1 MEGVL
6 YKWTNYL
13 SGWQPRWFLL
23 CGGILSYYDSPED
36 AWKGCK
42 GSIQMAVCEIQ
53 VHSVDNTRMD
63 LIIPGEQ
70 YFYLKAR
77 SVAERQRWLVALGS
91 AKACLTDN
99 KKTEAVMTVAEP
111 SVPGWVECRTSEE
124 AAEFAE
130 NTENLKTKMS
140 ELRLYCDLLVQQ
152 VDKTKEVTTTGV
164 SSSEEGIDVG
174 TLLKSTCNT
183 FLKTLEECM
192 QIANAAFTSELLYR
206 TPPGSPQLA
215 MLKSNKMKHPIVPIH
230 NSLERQMELNSCEN
244 GSLNMEI
251 NDDEE
256 ILVRNKSSLCLK
268 PAETDCSISSEEN
281 TDDNITVQ
289 GEMMKEDG
297 EESLGNHDSDLAQPE
312 LHSTS
317 SSPESHWEEDQEV
330 IPTFFSTMNTSFSDI
345 ELLEDSGIP
354 TEAFLAS
361 CYAVVPVL
369 DKLGP
374 TVFAPVKMDLVGNI
388 KKVNQKYITNKE
400 EFTTL
405 QKIVLHEVEADVAQV
420 RNSATEA
427 LLWLKRGLKFLKG
440 FLTEVKN
447 GEKDIQT
454 ALNNAYGK
462 TLRQHHG
469 WVVRGVFALALRA
482 APSYEDFVAALTIKE
497 GDHQKAAFSVGMQ
510 RDLSL
515 YLPAMEKQLAILDTL
530 YEVHGLESDE
540 VYYGVSCDKK
550 GDLEVILLLPRRL
563 MSQSRGM
570 FDATCEYG
578 YVFYLFYYLLQEHEY
593 TCKIYA

>member
-53 VHSVDNTRMD
+53 VHSADNTRMD

-77 SVAERQRWLVALGS
+77 NVAERQRWLVALGS
-91 AKACLTDN
+91 AKACLTDSRAQ
-99 KKTEAVMTVAEP
+99 KEK
-111 SVPGWVECRTSEE
+111 
-124 AAEFAE
+124 EFTE
-130 NTENLKTKMS
+130 NTETLKTKMS

-152 VDKTKEVTTTGV
+152 VNRTKEATAASVGDV
-164 SSSEEGIDVG
+164 KEGIDVG

-192 QIANAAFTSELLYR
+192 QVANAAFTSELLYR

-215 MLKSNKMKHPIVPIH
+215 VLKPSKTKLPIMPIH
-230 NSLERQMELNSCEN
+230 SALERQIELNSCEN
-244 GSLNMEI
+244 GSLNT
-251 NDDEE
+251 
-256 ILVRNKSSLCLK
+256 
-268 PAETDCSISSEEN
+268 ETSNSEETLIKSKIPLCTKPTEKGN
-281 TDDNITVQ
+281 RSSTEEHAEDHLIVQ
-289 GEMMKEDG
+289 SDGIKDDG
-297 EESLGNHDSDLAQPE
+297 ERDVEAP
-312 LHSTS
+312 
-317 SSPESHWEEDQEV
+317 PESDVEPPWEHPRGMNPVSESPGAPLEEEKELVQ
-330 IPTFFSTMNTSFSDI
+330 TFFSAMNTSFSDI

-354 TEAFLAS
+354 TEAFLES
-361 CYAVVPVL
+361 CYAIVPVL

-405 QKIVLHEVEADVAQV
+405 QKIVLHEVRADVAQV

-482 APSYEDFVAALTIKE
+482 APSYEDFVAALTIRE
-497 GDHQKAAFSVGMQ
+497 GDHRKEAFSLGMQ
-510 RDLSL
+510 RDLNL
-515 YLPAMEKQLAILDTL
+515 YLPAMEKQLDVLDSL
-530 YEVHGLESDE
+530 YEAHGLESNE
-540 VYYGVSCDKK
+540 VV
-550 GDLEVILLLPRRL
+550 
-563 MSQSRGM
+563 
-570 FDATCEYG
+570 
-578 YVFYLFYYLLQEHEY
+578 
-593 TCKIYA
+593 

>member
-70 YFYLKAR
+70 CFYLKAR

-91 AKACLTDN
+91 AKACLTD
-99 KKTEAVMTVAEP
+99 
-111 SVPGWVECRTSEE
+111 SRTQKEK
-124 AAEFAE
+124 EFAE

-152 VDKTKEVTTTGV
+152 VDKTKEVTTAGV
-164 SSSEEGIDVG
+164 ANSEEAIDVG

-183 FLKTLEECM
+183 FLKTLDECM

-215 MLKSNKMKHPIVPIH
+215 VLKSNKTKHPVVPIH
-230 NSLERQMELNSCEN
+230 NSLERQMDLNNCEN
-244 GSLNMEI
+244 GSLNMEV
-251 NDDEE
+251 NSDEE
-256 ILVRNKSSLCLK
+256 TVMKNKSSLYSK
-268 PAETDCSISSEEN
+268 SAEVDCSISSEEN
-281 TDDNITVQ
+281 TDNNVTVQ
-289 GEMMKEDG
+289 GEIMKEDG
-297 EESLGNHDSDLAQPE
+297 EEDLGNHDSDLTQPE
-312 LHSTS
+312 SDS
-317 SSPESHWEEDQEV
+317 VCSPESLWENSEEV

-405 QKIVLHEVEADVAQV
+405 QKIVLHEVEADVAQ
-420 RNSATEA
+420 RSQIFKGIFDGSEEWRKGYPDCTE
-427 LLWLKRGLKFLKG
+427 
-440 FLTEVKN
+440 
-447 GEKDIQT
+447 
-454 ALNNAYGK
+454 
-462 TLRQHHG
+462 
-469 WVVRGVFALALRA
+469 
-482 APSYEDFVAALTIKE
+482 
-497 GDHQKAAFSVGMQ
+497 
-510 RDLSL
+510 
-515 YLPAMEKQLAILDTL
+515 
-530 YEVHGLESDE
+530 
-540 VYYGVSCDKK
+540 C
-550 GDLEVILLLPRRL
+550 
-563 MSQSRGM
+563 
-570 FDATCEYG
+570 
-578 YVFYLFYYLLQEHEY
+578 
-593 TCKIYA
+593 

>member
-1 MEGVL
+1 
-6 YKWTNYL
+6 
-13 SGWQPRWFLL
+13 
-23 CGGILSYYDSPED
+23 
-36 AWKGCK
+36 
-42 GSIQMAVCEIQ
+42 MAVCEIQ
-53 VHSVDNTRMD
+53 VHSADNTRMD
-63 LIIPGEQ
+63 LILPGEQ

-77 SVAERQRWLVALGS
+77 NVAERQRWLVALGS
-91 AKACLTDN
+91 AKACLTDSRAQ
-99 KKTEAVMTVAEP
+99 KEK
-111 SVPGWVECRTSEE
+111 
-124 AAEFAE
+124 EFTE
-130 NTENLKTKMS
+130 NTETLKTKMS

-152 VDKTKEVTTTGV
+152 VNRTKEATAAGV
-164 SSSEEGIDVG
+164 GDTKEGIDVG

-215 MLKSNKMKHPIVPIH
+215 VLKPSKTKLPIIPIH
-230 NSLERQMELNSCEN
+230 STLERQIELNSCEN
-244 GSLNMEI
+244 GSLNTEM
-251 NDDEE
+251 
-256 ILVRNKSSLCLK
+256 SY
-268 PAETDCSISSEEN
+268 SEETLIKSEIPSCAKPTEKGN
-281 TDDNITVQ
+281 CLSTEESAEDLLIVQ
-289 GEMMKEDG
+289 SDEIKDDG
-297 EESLGNHDSDLAQPE
+297 ERDIETP
-312 LHSTS
+312 
-317 SSPESHWEEDQEV
+317 PESDVEPPREHPTGMNPVSESPGAQLEEEKEEV
-330 IPTFFSTMNTSFSDI
+330 QTFFSAMNTSFSDI

-354 TEAFLAS
+354 TEAFLES
-361 CYAVVPVL
+361 CYAIVPVL

-405 QKIVLHEVEADVAQV
+405 QKIVLHEVSANVAQV

-482 APSYEDFVAALTIKE
+482 APSYEDFVAALTIRQ
-497 GDHQKAAFSVGMQ
+497 GDHHKEAFSLGMQ
-510 RDLSL
+510 RDLNL
-515 YLPAMEKQLAILDTL
+515 YLPAMEKQLDVLDSL
-530 YEVHGLESDE
+530 YEAHGLESDE
-540 VYYGVSCDKK
+540 VV
-550 GDLEVILLLPRRL
+550 
-563 MSQSRGM
+563 
-570 FDATCEYG
+570 
-578 YVFYLFYYLLQEHEY
+578 
-593 TCKIYA
+593 

>member
-1 MEGVL
+1 MRERVGAGAVGSVAAVRRPRPSLQGPRLPRLAPPAAPPSPRRPRLAQAQTPDQKRVPSAVAVTPPPGPGCEAGPVSPAAGRGGEGPAGAMEGVL

-77 SVAERQRWLVALGS
+77 SMAERQRWLVALGS
-91 AKACLTDN
+91 AKACLTD
-99 KKTEAVMTVAEP
+99 
-111 SVPGWVECRTSEE
+111 SRTQKEK
-124 AAEFAE
+124 EFAE

-152 VDKTKEVTTTGV
+152 VDKTKEVATSGV
-164 SSSEEGIDVG
+164 ADSEEGIDVG

-192 QIANAAFTSELLYR
+192 QIANAAFTSELLYH

-215 MLKSNKMKHPIVPIH
+215 VLKSSKMKHPIIPVH
-230 NSLERQMELNSCEN
+230 NSMERRMELNSCEN
-244 GSLNMEI
+244 GSLNMEV
-251 NDDEE
+251 NGDEE
-256 ILVRNKSSLCLK
+256 ILMKSKSSLYLK
-268 PAETDCSISSEEN
+268 STEVDCSMSSEEN
-281 TDDNITVQ
+281 TDDHVTVQ
-289 GEMMKEDG
+289 GEILKEDG
-297 EESLGNHDSDLAQPE
+297 EKNLGNQDSELAQPGPD
-312 LHSTS
+312 SV
-317 SSPESHWEEDQEV
+317 SSPESVWENNEEV
-330 IPTFFSTMNTSFSDI
+330 IPTFFSAMSASFSDI

-454 ALNNAYGK
+454 ALILERK
-462 TLRQHHG
+462 
-469 WVVRGVFALALRA
+469 
-482 APSYEDFVAALTIKE
+482 
-497 GDHQKAAFSVGMQ
+497 QK
-510 RDLSL
+510 
-515 YLPAMEKQLAILDTL
+515 LPAHLCLSAFGMWTVSSRKHQHSHRLANTLSTEGSTIL
-530 YEVHGLESDE
+530 
-540 VYYGVSCDKK
+540 
-550 GDLEVILLLPRRL
+550 
-563 MSQSRGM
+563 
-570 FDATCEYG
+570 
-578 YVFYLFYYLLQEHEY
+578 
-593 TCKIYA
+593 

>member
-91 AKACLTDN
+91 AKACLTD
-99 KKTEAVMTVAEP
+99 
-111 SVPGWVECRTSEE
+111 SRTQKEK
-124 AAEFAE
+124 EFAE
-130 NTENLKTKMS
+130 NTETLKTKMS

-152 VDKTKEVTTTGV
+152 VEKTKEVTTAGV
-164 SSSEEGIDVG
+164 SNSEEGIDVG
-174 TLLKSTCNT
+174 TLLKSTCST

-215 MLKSNKMKHPIVPIH
+215 VLKSSKMKHPIVPIH
-230 NSLERQMELNSCEN
+230 NSLERQVELNRCEN
-244 GSLNMEI
+244 GSLNIEV
-251 NDDEE
+251 NSDEE
-256 ILVRNKSSLCLK
+256 TLMKNKSPLYLK
-268 PAETDCSISSEEN
+268 AAETDCSISSEE
-281 TDDNITVQ
+281 TADDNVPAQ
-289 GEMMKEDG
+289 GEIMKEDG
-297 EESLGNHDSDLAQPE
+297 EKNLRNHNSDLAQPG
-312 LHSTS
+312 SDTVCS
-317 SSPESHWEEDQEV
+317 GESLWENGKEV

-345 ELLEDSGIP
+345 ELMEDNGIP

-369 DKLGP
+369 DKLGS

-405 QKIVLHEVEADVAQV
+405 QKIVLHEVAADVAQV

-469 WVVRGVFALALRA
+469 WVVRGVFAHHLGPLG
-482 APSYEDFVAALTIKE
+482 T
-497 GDHQKAAFSVGMQ
+497 
-510 RDLSL
+510 
-515 YLPAMEKQLAILDTL
+515 
-530 YEVHGLESDE
+530 
-540 VYYGVSCDKK
+540 
-550 GDLEVILLLPRRL
+550 PRRDFQR
-563 MSQSRGM
+563 MDSW
-570 FDATCEYG
+570 F
-578 YVFYLFYYLLQEHEY
+578 
-593 TCKIYA
+593 

>member
-91 AKACLTDN
+91 AKACLTD
-99 KKTEAVMTVAEP
+99 
-111 SVPGWVECRTSEE
+111 SRTQKEK
-124 AAEFAE
+124 EFAE

-281 TDDNITVQ
+281 ADDNVTVQ

-312 LHSTS
+312 LHSTN

-540 VYYGVSCDKK
+540 VV
-550 GDLEVILLLPRRL
+550 
-563 MSQSRGM
+563 
-570 FDATCEYG
+570 
-578 YVFYLFYYLLQEHEY
+578 
-593 TCKIYA
+593 

>member
-91 AKACLTDN
+91 AKACLTD
-99 KKTEAVMTVAEP
+99 
-111 SVPGWVECRTSEE
+111 SRTQKEK
-124 AAEFAE
+124 EFAE

-152 VDKTKEVTTTGV
+152 VDKTKEVTAIGV
-164 SSSEEGIDVG
+164 SNSEEGIDVG

-215 MLKSNKMKHPIVPIH
+215 MLKSNKMKHPIIPIH
-230 NSLERQMELNSCEN
+230 NSLERQMELNNCEN
-244 GSLNMEI
+244 GSLHMEI

-256 ILVRNKSSLCLK
+256 ILMKNKSLYLK
-268 PAETDCSISSEEN
+268 PAEIDCSISSEEN

-289 GEMMKEDG
+289 GEIMKEEG
-297 EESLGNHDSDLAQPE
+297 EDNLGNHDSSLTQPG
-312 LHSTS
+312 SDSSS
-317 SSPESHWEEDQEV
+317 SSPESHWEEGQEV

-454 ALNNAYGK
+454 ALSTPNSERLKYM
-462 TLRQHHG
+462 LRPQKIWKQNHFG
-469 WVVRGVFALALRA
+469 PPASKVFISPTKGLL
-482 APSYEDFVAALTIKE
+482 
-497 GDHQKAAFSVGMQ
+497 HQ
-510 RDLSL
+510 
-515 YLPAMEKQLAILDTL
+515 PW
-530 YEVHGLESDE
+530 
-540 VYYGVSCDKK
+540 
-550 GDLEVILLLPRRL
+550 
-563 MSQSRGM
+563 
-570 FDATCEYG
+570 ATCIFWASHISLNSRTVCDILP
-578 YVFYLFYYLLQEHEY
+578 YVS
-593 TCKIYA
+593 